1 MKKTFLFLLLFS
13 KEVWALDYSNQGILN
28 DVIGSDSKFFLNLE
42 PKLTHRLIA
51 ESQLEDN
58 YKTTSKRDEYEYK
71 EITGKI
77 RFYSNLQLNKNLS
90 INSYV
95 LATRLDNANDVPTG
109 KNRYFEN
116 FGAYFQELTLNSNH
130 ENYSLV
136 AGKFN
141 LGFGSAWRFD
151 RGLWSYNIASNY
163 RQTEKLGF
171 SGVYRL
177 GDSKKTGQY
186 NFSFSTFTNDRK
198 NLDNSV
204 FVNRESDQKSNGRPG
219 DTRSLSSYN
228 LGLNVN
234 FDFGKQEKLS
244 YNFSYLNLAVN
255 KRASPVETSKI
266 EDQKGFAAGMNYKY
280 PWKENIAFDLLLE
293 YVEMKNIDGNS
304 DLSEKYLTGNLITRF
319 YKNWNVLIGSSKRKQ
334 IALNSNGTTQ
344 NITEIS
350 FGYDFDKTNF
360 FDRLTL
366 QAGLKLGYNN
376 NEIIPQTQ
384 NSLGALLRYYK
395 YF

>member
-1 MKKTFLFLLLFS
+1 MKKFFLFLALFS
-13 KEVWALDYSNQGILN
+13 GEVWAQDYTNQGILN
-28 DVIGSDSKFFLNLE
+28 DVVNSDSKIFLNLR
-42 PKLTHRLIA
+42 PKITGRLIA

-58 YKTTSKRDEYEYK
+58 YKTTSKRDEYK
-71 EITGKI
+71 DLNGKI
-77 RFYSNLQLNKNLS
+77 RFYSNFQFSKTLS

-95 LATRLDNANDVPTG
+95 ITTRLDNSDAASTG

-116 FGAYFQELTLNSNH
+116 VGTYFQELTLNSNH
-130 ENYSLV
+130 ENYSLL

-141 LGFGSAWRFD
+141 LNFGSAWRWD

-171 SGVYRL
+171 GGVYRM
-177 GDSKKTGQY
+177 GNAQKTGQY

-204 FVNRESDQKSNGRPG
+204 FVNRESDHKSDGRPG

-228 LGLNVN
+228 LGLNIN

-255 KRASPVETSKI
+255 KRATPVETSKVD
-266 EDQKGFAAGMNYKY
+266 DQKGFAAGMNYKY

-293 YVEMKNIDGNS
+293 YVEMKNVDGNS
-304 DLSEKYLTGNLITRF
+304 DIGEKYMTGNLITRF
-319 YKNWNVLIGSSKRKQ
+319 YKNWNVLIGNSNRKQ
-334 IALNSNGTTQ
+334 TNLERNGISQ
-344 NITEIS
+344 NLTEIS
-350 FGYDFDKTNF
+350 FGYDFDKTKF

-366 QAGLKLGYNN
+366 QTGLKRGYTND
-376 NEIIPQTQ
+376 EIIPQTQ
-384 NSLGALLRYYK
+384 NSLGVLVRYYK
-395 YF
+395 FF